1 MRLYEHFDFS
11 QNTVIWCGTK
21 KKAACRPRLPK
32 NLLTKVE
39 TFSIILHKRPSE
51 PQSKQNFTFEVGVSK
66 IEHSRGEMTQ
76 TTFKRKN
83 LI

>member
-1 MRLYEHFDFS
+1 MWMKLQLLNHTRH
-11 QNTVIWCGTK
+11 K
-21 KKAACRPRLPK
+21 KKTACRPRLPK

-66 IEHSRGEMTQ
+66 IEHSRGGNDANQ
-76 TTFKRKN
+76 LKNTF
-83 LI
+83 